1 MDKKVSFEKTPDG
14 LTMGQYYGVK
24 SGTMKE
30 PTSAIAAY
38 FIDILESKLP
48 IIKDNIGDTLITYT
62 WFHSGEP
69 QTTLNS
75 PAIGIS
81 VAPMEKQ
88 TLGSTSIATSFGSI
102 IPGSLMTAE
111 ITMVIVADSPRM
123 REDISSRLFRILNK
137 EVHNS
142 NKNTPI
148 IYLERKGFGADR
160 GFSSIDRFVMTSL
173 WQNITE
179 DKYIKIDTYEI
190 GYAENYINED
200 DPVDWAVIGSID
212 SEILSDNEE
221 LPTRITSSRV
231 TFQTTFRPN
240 SV

>member
-1 MDKKVSFEKTPDG
+1 MSFEQTPDG
-14 LTMGQYYGVK
+14 LTMGKYYGVK
-24 SGTMKE
+24 SGTMTE

-38 FIDILESKLP
+38 FIDVLESKFP
-48 IIKDNIGDTLITYT
+48 TIKDNIGNTPISYT

-81 VAPMEKQ
+81 VAPMEVQ
-88 TLGSTSIATSFGSI
+88 TLGSASMATSFGSI

-111 ITMVIVADSPRM
+111 IVVVIIADSPRM
-123 REDISSRLFRILNK
+123 REDISSKLFKVLNK
-137 EVHNS
+137 HIHFS
-142 NKNTPI
+142 NENTPI
-148 IYLERKGFGADR
+148 IYLERKGFGDDR

-179 DKYIKIDTYEI
+179 DKYLKIDTYEI
-190 GYAENYINED
+190 GYAENYIDED

-212 SEILSDNEE
+212 SDMESDSILTSI
-221 LPTRITSSRV
+221 PISSSTIT
-231 TFQTTFRPN
+231 FKTTFRPN
-240 SV
+240 GI

>member
-1 MDKKVSFEKTPDG
+1 MSFEQTPDG
-14 LTMGQYYGVK
+14 LTIGRYYGVK
-24 SGTMKE
+24 AGTATE

-48 IIKDNIGDTLITYT
+48 TIKDFLGVTPIVYT

-75 PAIGIS
+75 PAVGIS
-81 VAPMEKQ
+81 VAPMEVQ
-88 TLGSTSIATSFGSI
+88 TLASASLGTTFGSI

-111 ITMVIVADSPRM
+111 VVIVIIADSPRM
-123 REDISSRLFRILNK
+123 REDISSRMFKVLNK
-137 EVHNS
+137 HFHYN

-148 IYLERKGFGADR
+148 IYLERKGFGDDR

-179 DKYIKIDTYEI
+179 DKYLKIDTYEI
-190 GYAENYINED
+190 GYAENYIDEE

-212 SEILSDNEE
+212 SDMESDDILTSIPVSSS
-221 LPTRITSSRV
+221 LIT
-231 TFQTTFRPN
+231 FKTTFTPTGI
-240 SV
+240 